1 MTMNE
6 YNDPEFDQAISGFHS
21 AAYQP
26 PTGAPASPYGPNP
39 NIPAG
44 SIPTKPGLTRRGRTA
59 LTVGAVV
66 LAGGGLIGWQ
76 HHADTVAT
84 NELRAKELQIQ
95 QTKLALEQQKA
106 LDKANKD
113 ATKTQTAAA
122 KTRQAKV
129 DACVNANKDLIEH
142 RLGTTLSSVI
152 DDCQKQYPDTV
163 RPAATCRKPPPPEQ
177 RRRQQR
183 GPPHRRRRRPRGRP
197 VDRRPQG
204 HPAPARP
211 PPYGPYYPPSS
222 SRPFLLPT
230 YFPPPE
236 NRRSHAPTRTRTTG
250 HFWSGE

>member
-6 YNDPEFDQAISGFHS
+6 YNDPEFDQAVSGFHS

-113 ATKTQTAAA
+113 AAKAQTAAA
-122 KTRQAKV
+122 QNRQKKI
-129 DACVNANKDLIEH
+129 DACVNANKDLVGKQLGY
-142 RLGTTLSSVI
+142 RLSNVVE
-152 DDCQKQYPDTV
+152 DCQTQYPDTTQTGSDMQE
-163 RPAATCRKPPPPEQ
+163 AAASQSTGGGSSEGLLIAAGAVLVGGLWVGLRKAT
-177 RRRQQR
+177 
-183 GPPHRRRRRPRGRP
+183 
-197 VDRRPQG
+197 RPQ
-204 HPAPARP
+204 PAPQ
-211 PPYGPYYPPSS
+211 PYGPYYPPQQ
-222 SRPFLLPT
+222 
-230 YFPPPE
+230 
-236 NRRSHAPTRTRTTG
+236 
-250 HFWSGE
+250 

>member
-1 MTMNE
+1 MNE
-6 YNDPEFDQAISGFHS
+6 YNDPEFDQAVSGFHS

-59 LTVGAVV
+59 LTLGAVV

-84 NELRAKELQIQ
+84 NELKAKELQIQ

-113 ATKTQTAAA
+113 ATKAQTAAA

-142 RLGTTLSSVI
+142 RLGTTLGSVI
-152 DDCQKQYPDTV
+152 DDCQKQYPDLTQTGSDMQEAASTQTTGGGSSEGLLIAAGAVLVGGLWVGV
-163 RPAATCRKPPPPEQ
+163 RKAT
-177 RRRQQR
+177 
-183 GPPHRRRRRPRGRP
+183 
-197 VDRRPQG
+197 RPQ
-204 HPAPARP
+204 PAPQT
-211 PPYGPYYPPSS
+211 YGPYYP
-222 SRPFLLPT
+222 
-230 YFPPPE
+230 
-236 NRRSHAPTRTRTTG
+236 HG
-250 HFWSGE
+250 

>member
-6 YNDPEFDQAISGFHS
+6 YNDPEFDQAVSGFHS

-113 ATKTQTAAA
+113 ATKAQTAAA

-142 RLGTTLSSVI
+142 RLGTTLGSVI
-152 DDCQKQYPDTV
+152 DDCQKQYPDLTQTGSDMQE
-163 RPAATCRKPPPPEQ
+163 AASSQTTGGGSSGEGLLIGAGALLVGGLWIGLRKAT
-177 RRRQQR
+177 
-183 GPPHRRRRRPRGRP
+183 
-197 VDRRPQG
+197 RPQ
-204 HPAPARP
+204 PAPQ
-211 PPYGPYYPPSS
+211 PYGPYYPPQQ
-222 SRPFLLPT
+222 
-230 YFPPPE
+230 
-236 NRRSHAPTRTRTTG
+236 
-250 HFWSGE
+250 